1 MGAGS
6 VGRVPMA
13 GPGDDEVR
21 RFGGCRD
28 RRFQGYL
35 WHLMRLPALFLAA
48 CAAAVSIAPSPTAA
62 AAPPPARW
70 LDHPESI
77 RVMPVPSAEA
87 ETLRRFHA
95 LGPAGL
101 RWFDAQGRARP
112 VLAEALSLL
121 AAAEDDGL
129 HPGDY
134 EADELARAVQSG
146 RAAAAGNGTP
156 SALPALDQRLSLA
169 VLRFLREL
177 HLGRVDPR
185 RHGWKRRP
193 ARVEPDLA
201 ALLHQALEAGRLAP
215 AVQALRPA
223 WPAYETLRA
232 ALPALRAQAARET
245 PAPLPVFRPSLR
257 PGQSHAQAVRVFERL
272 RFLGE
277 LPGDAPPPTDPTR
290 YDPAWEPAVRRFQAR
305 HGLNDDGVIGP
316 STVAALNVPLSQRVR
331 QVELSLERLRWMPPP
346 PGQPLILVNVPMF
359 RLWAYADATAEPAL
373 ALRVIVGRSGKD
385 ATPSMM
391 EELRYL
397 VFRPYWNVP
406 SGILRDEELPRI
418 EADPGYLHRQNK
430 EVVDGPADHSPVLPF
445 GAEALAGLR
454 EGRLRLR
461 QKPGPG
467 NALGAVKFMMPNDE
481 AIYLHDTPARSLFLR
496 ERRDFSHG
504 CVRVQEP
511 AALATWVLREHPGWN
526 AQRVAAA
533 MRDDA
538 VPSQY
543 VMLDR
548 PVTVALAYF
557 TAWAESPG
565 APVRFAT
572 DVYQRDAPL
581 ARALQRR
588 RPD

>member
-1 MGAGS
+1 
-6 VGRVPMA
+6 
-13 GPGDDEVR
+13 
-21 RFGGCRD
+21 
-28 RRFQGYL
+28 
-35 WHLMRLPALFLAA
+35 MRLPVLFLAA
-48 CAAAVSIAPSPTAA
+48 CVAATSFTPPALASPPDPPLARWLEHPETAWAAAV
-62 AAPPPARW
+62 PPG
-70 LDHPESI
+70 
-77 RVMPVPSAEA
+77 EA
-87 ETLRRFHA
+87 ETLRRFYA

-101 RWFDAQGRARP
+101 RWFDAAGRARP
-112 VLAEALSLL
+112 ALAEALSLL

-129 HPGDY
+129 HAGDY
-134 EADELARAVQSG
+134 RAGELARAVEAG
-146 RAAAAGNGTP
+146 RAAAPGPGTP
-156 SALPALDQRLSLA
+156 AALPALDLRLSLA
-169 VLRFLREL
+169 LLRFLREL

-201 ALLHQALEAGRLAP
+201 AILHQALEAGRLAP

-257 PGQSHAQAVRVFERL
+257 PGQSHAQAAQVFERL
-272 RFLGE
+272 RFLGD
-277 LPGDAPPPTDPTR
+277 LPGDMPPPTDPTL

-331 QVELSLERLRWMPPP
+331 QIELSLERLRWMPPL
-346 PGQPLILVNVPMF
+346 PGRPLILVNVPMF
-359 RLWAYADATAEPAL
+359 RLWAYADATGAPVLES
-373 ALRVIVGRSGKD
+373 RVIVGRSGKD

-391 EELRYL
+391 EDLRYL

-406 SGILRDEELPRI
+406 SGILRREELPRI
-418 EADPGYLHRQNK
+418 EADPGYVHRLNK
-430 EVVDGPADHSPVLPF
+430 EVVAGPADHSPVVPF
-445 GAEALAGLR
+445 GPEALAGLR
-454 EGRLRLR
+454 DGSLRLR

-511 AALATWVLREHPGWN
+511 AALATWVLREQPGWN
-526 AQRVAAA
+526 AERVAAA

-538 VPSQY
+538 APSQY
-543 VMLDR
+543 VMLGR
-548 PVTVALAYF
+548 PVPVALVYF
-557 TAWAESPG
+557 TAWAE
-565 APVRFAT
+565 APAAPLRFAV
-572 DVYQRDAPL
+572 DVYQRDASL
-581 ARALQRR
+581 ARALERR
-588 RPD
+588 RLD